1 MDARPATK
9 RRDTETAIWRTIP
22 SQGLEVLTARFVR
35 QTFPLHFHE
44 TYVVCVDEQ
53 GAHSS
58 WYRGANVTVP
68 ERTMTLVPPGEVHT
82 GQRVPGG
89 PWHYRA
95 LYPSAELMAD
105 MAREAGVQ
113 ATDFALRSGLSVDDP
128 ALAEAFVSAHR
139 ICDESPDALAAESA
153 VTEILVTLLRRH
165 AGGRRLR
172 PEPLPSARAV
182 QILLAYLHDHL
193 ARHITLHDLARTTG
207 LTQYAVLRAF
217 RRTMGIPPHRY
228 LTQLR
233 VQRAAQLLRVG
244 HPPVAAAQ
252 AVGFADQSHLNRHFR
267 RLVGVTPGVFAGGR
281 HAAPLCLM
289 GE

>member
-1 MDARPATK
+1 
-9 RRDTETAIWRTIP
+9 
-22 SQGLEVLTARFVR
+22 VLTARFVR

-58 WYRGANVTVP
+58 WYRGADVIVP

-82 GQRVPGG
+82 GQRVPGCA
-89 PWHYRA
+89 WHYRA
-95 LYPSAELMAD
+95 LYPSAELMAE
-105 MAREAGVQ
+105 MAREAGLK
-113 ATDFALRSGLSVDDP
+113 ATDFALLAGLSVDDRP
-128 ALAEAFVSAHR
+128 LAEQFIVAHR
-139 ICDESPDALAAESA
+139 LCDESPDSLAAESA
-153 VTEILVTLLRRH
+153 VTEILVALLRRH
-165 AGGRRLR
+165 TGGRRLR
-172 PEPLPSARAV
+172 PDPLPSARAV
-182 QILLAYLHDHL
+182 QILLAYLHDHM
-193 ARHITLHDLARTTG
+193 AHRITLHDLAWSTG

-233 VQRAAQLLRVG
+233 VQRAAQLLRAG

-267 RLVGVTPGVFAGGR
+267 RLVGVTPGAFAASR
-281 HAAPLCLM
+281 
-289 GE
+289 